1 MVVITETDKKRKTH
15 TSTAVKNKWNSKA
28 YDTLNIRVKKGQR
41 ESIKD
46 YATSNGESLNG
57 FVNRAIDEAMERGK
71 GAQND

>member
-1 MVVITETDKKRKTH
+1 VVVITETDKKRKTH